1 MRRGG
6 APRAI
11 PVHIGQY
18 RYRYLVWTLGMLG
31 CGLILARIKNRRKG
45 RRERPKEIDPKIWK
59 TFVKVDKD
67 EGGSVDAKEL
77 VTCFEELDRGVSV
90 KQARRLIAQCG
101 PLINHPDSKEAI
113 VDDEGNCGE
122 MDVYGFAT
130 LMATLEIKKPSEPFV
145 NHSILGQ
152 NKPLPYQREVRRY
165 YTNPLV
171 VWSVAGIIIA
181 NFIVNILE
189 KEYDQDLQQP
199 KYTTLWETADL
210 VFNILFL
217 AELLWNMY
225 GYGFGRLFWKS
236 GWNVFDFFIVA
247 VGILLTTGIDLG
259 ELQKLKLLRAFRVF
273 RLFKRIKSLNRIIM
287 ALLASIPGVANAF
300 VIVFIFFCIY
310 AILGVELFREFG
322 RLGYY
327 RTSEITATDPYSNVS
342 HVVDSTT
349 ARGYTRGIEYF
360 GVYSRA
366 MFTLFQIMTGE
377 AWCEEIMRPLLF
389 GLYQT
394 RPFAV
399 SLYFITC
406 TILMQFVLSNVV
418 VAVLLDNFAPTPPKL
433 LTEAE
438 VTEIIDD
445 VQLYNKD
452 FTQARI
458 EELKLEQALGGAT
471 REQEAELRRLEEKLR
486 HIVRGDLRRSP
497 MPERSGSIIDAV
509 ELKPAASTVLP
520 PPFSFSPGK
529 ATSEP
534 TATRLFSQPPPP
546 PPPPPP
552 GQAAAIISGPSSL
565 PSGQA
570 AARTPPAQAAAATSP
585 VTTSSSAD
593 KVAALDKHAL
603 LSRRVELL
611 QEKLQN
617 LDEKLGHV
625 IGQLDQGL
633 GFLSSMEA

>member
-1 MRRGG
+1 
-6 APRAI
+6 
-11 PVHIGQY
+11 
-18 RYRYLVWTLGMLG
+18 MLRF
-31 CGLILARIKNRRKG
+31 GLILARLKHGRKG
-45 RRERPKEIDPKIWK
+45 RRERPKEIDPTIWK
-59 TFVKVDKD
+59 TFLKVDKD

-77 VTCFEELDRGVSV
+77 VTCLKELDRGVSV

-113 VDDEGNCGE
+113 ADDEGNCGE

-189 KEYDQDLQQP
+189 KEYDQDLKRP
-199 KYTTLWETADL
+199 KYTSLWETADI

-247 VGILLTTGIDLG
+247 VGILLMTDIDLG
-259 ELQKLKLLRAFRVF
+259 ELQKLKLIRAFRVF
-273 RLFKRIKSLNRIIM
+273 RLFKRIKSLNKIIM
-287 ALLASIPGVANAF
+287 ALLSTVPGVLNAF
-300 VIVFIFFCIY
+300 VLVFIFFCIY

-322 RLGYY
+322 RFGYY

-406 TILMQFVLSNVV
+406 AILMQFVLSNVV
-418 VAVLLDNFAPTPPKL
+418 VAVLLDNFVPTSPKL

-438 VTEIIDD
+438 VTEIIED

-452 FTQARI
+452 SAQARI
-458 EELKLEQALGGAT
+458 EALKREQALGGAT
-471 REQEAELRRLEEKLR
+471 RVQEAELRRLEEKMR
-486 HIVRGDLRRSP
+486 HIARRRSS
-497 MPERSGSIIDAV
+497 MTERSGSII
-509 ELKPAASTVLP
+509 
-520 PPFSFSPGK
+520 PGK

-534 TATRLFSQPPPP
+534 TRLFSQ

-552 GQAAAIISGPSSL
+552 GQAAAIISGPSSP

-570 AARTPPAQAAAATSP
+570 AAGTPPAQAAAATSP
-585 VTTSSSAD
+585 VTTSSSTDNLLSSSPPRRSAT
-593 KVAALDKHAL
+593 ALDKHAL

-611 QEKLQN
+611 QEKLQK

>member
-1 MRRGG
+1 
-6 APRAI
+6 
-11 PVHIGQY
+11 
-18 RYRYLVWTLGMLG
+18 
-31 CGLILARIKNRRKG
+31 
-45 RRERPKEIDPKIWK
+45 
-59 TFVKVDKD
+59 
-67 EGGSVDAKEL
+67 
-77 VTCFEELDRGVSV
+77 
-90 KQARRLIAQCG
+90 
-101 PLINHPDSKEAI
+101 
-113 VDDEGNCGE
+113 
-122 MDVYGFAT
+122 
-130 LMATLEIKKPSEPFV
+130 
-145 NHSILGQ
+145 
-152 NKPLPYQREVRRY
+152 
-165 YTNPLV
+165 
-171 VWSVAGIIIA
+171 
-181 NFIVNILE
+181 
-189 KEYDQDLQQP
+189 
-199 KYTTLWETADL
+199 
-210 VFNILFL
+210 
-217 AELLWNMY
+217 
-225 GYGFGRLFWKS
+225 
-236 GWNVFDFFIVA
+236 
-247 VGILLTTGIDLG
+247 VGILLMTDIDLG
-259 ELQKLKLLRAFRVF
+259 ELQKLKLIRAFRVF
-273 RLFKRIKSLNRIIM
+273 RLFKRIKSLNKIIM
-287 ALLASIPGVANAF
+287 ALLSSVPGVLNAF

-322 RLGYY
+322 RFGYY

-406 TILMQFVLSNVV
+406 AILMQFVLSNVV
-418 VAVLLDNFAPTPPKL
+418 VAVLLDNFVPTSPKL
-433 LTEAE
+433 LSEAE

-452 FTQARI
+452 STQARI
-458 EELKLEQALGGAT
+458 EALKREQALGGAT
-471 REQEAELRRLEEKLR
+471 RVQEAELRRLEEKMR
-486 HIVRGDLRRSP
+486 HIARRRSS
-497 MPERSGSIIDAV
+497 MTERSGSII
-509 ELKPAASTVLP
+509 
-520 PPFSFSPGK
+520 PGK

-534 TATRLFSQPPPP
+534 TRLFSQ

-552 GQAAAIISGPSSL
+552 GQAAAIISGPSSP

-570 AARTPPAQAAAATSP
+570 AAGTPPAQAAAATSP
-585 VTTSSSAD
+585 VTTSSSTD

-611 QEKLQN
+611 QEKLQK

>member
-1 MRRGG
+1 MQS
-6 APRAI
+6 
-11 PVHIGQY
+11 V
-18 RYRYLVWTLGMLG
+18 LG
-31 CGLILARIKNRRKG
+31 CGLILTRLRNGKKG
-45 RRERPKEIDPKIWK
+45 RGERPKEIDPAIWRA
-59 TFVKVDKD
+59 FLKVDID
-67 EGGSVDAKEL
+67 EGGSVDANEL
-77 VTCFEELDRGVSV
+77 VTCLEELDRGVSV

-101 PLINHPDSKEAI
+101 PLINHPDSTKYH
-113 VDDEGNCGE
+113 VDDQGKCKEI
-122 MDVYGFAT
+122 DVYGFAK
-130 LMATLEIKKPSEPFV
+130 LMATLEVKKPSEPFL

-165 YTNPLV
+165 YTNPRV

-189 KEYDQDLQQP
+189 KEYDQDLQRP
-199 KYTTLWETADL
+199 KYTSLWETADF
-210 VFNILFL
+210 VFNIVFL

-225 GYGFGRLFWKS
+225 GYGFGRAFWKS

-247 VGILLTTGIDLG
+247 VGILLITGIELG

-349 ARGYTRGIEYF
+349 PRGYTRGIEYF

-399 SLYFITC
+399 SFYFITC
-406 TILMQFVLSNVV
+406 ALLMQLVLSNVV
-418 VAVLLDNFAPTPPKL
+418 VAVLLDHFVPTPPKL
-433 LTEAE
+433 LTESE

-445 VQLYNKD
+445 VKLSYGRPPV
-452 FTQARI
+452 APAAAP
-458 EELKLEQALGGAT
+458 ELEPEADRPPGAG
-471 REQEAELRRLEEKLR
+471 RPPGRDGRL
-486 HIVRGDLRRSP
+486 SP
-497 MPERSGSIIDAV
+497 FVECSGNINDAI
-509 ELKPAASTVLP
+509 ELKPAASIVQLP
-520 PPFSFSPGK
+520 FIFSFSSFFPAK
-529 ATSEP
+529 AAPEP
-534 TATRLFSQPPPP
+534 VLLLAEPQPPPP
-546 PPPPPP
+546 PPPVPTRM
-552 GQAAAIISGPSSL
+552 PS
-565 PSGQA
+565 
-570 AARTPPAQAAAATSP
+570 PAPIPAATP
-585 VTTSSSAD
+585 LVPTSGSTDEA
-593 KVAALDKHAL
+593 AALDQHAL
-603 LSRRVELL
+603 LSRRVEIL
-611 QEKLQN
+611 QEKLLK
-617 LDEKLGHV
+617 LDEKL
-625 IGQLDQGL
+625 GQLDQGL
-633 GFLSSMEA
+633 DLLSLMDDVSA